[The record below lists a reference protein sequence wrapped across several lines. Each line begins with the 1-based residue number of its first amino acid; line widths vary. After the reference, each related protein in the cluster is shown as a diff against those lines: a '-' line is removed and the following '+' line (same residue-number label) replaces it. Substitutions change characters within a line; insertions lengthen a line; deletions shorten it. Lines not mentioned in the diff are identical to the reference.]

1 MTVRQTCFTLYVSQP
16 FHTFLVFSH
25 FCKYVHVP
33 YFGNLSCISQLLST
47 DLYMNPGRPGRPVC
61 NKIHKKTFRPFL
73 FVWELPKSEFFLC
86 AHKGPHHLHMRL
98 LRNQE
103 VLLGGGVGGGVSGSQ
118 KLLASHPGRSSYL
131 QTSAF
136 TPGLGLGLHNNSCN
150 KHDLHSFTLP

>member
-1 MTVRQTCFTLYVSQP
+1 MWSNVTVRQTCFTLYVSQP
-16 FHTFLVFSH
+16 FHTFLVLSH

-103 VLLGGGVGGGVSGSQ
+103 VLLGGGGGGQWKPEAACFTSR
-118 KLLASHPGRSSYL
+118 KELLSPNVCVYPRVGVGVA
-131 QTSAF
+131 
-136 TPGLGLGLHNNSCN
+136 
-150 KHDLHSFTLP
+150 